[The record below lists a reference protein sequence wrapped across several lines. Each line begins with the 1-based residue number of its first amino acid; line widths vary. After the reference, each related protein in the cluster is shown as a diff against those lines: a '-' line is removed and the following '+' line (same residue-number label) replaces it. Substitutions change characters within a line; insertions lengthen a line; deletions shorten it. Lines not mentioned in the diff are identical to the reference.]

1 MKFIGLF
8 IISTIIIFLNANDF
22 NGSIDL
28 EYNKNIYG
36 KHQIEAIRNW
46 GVDSPNAGVSLY
58 NMGNFDTGSIDPLT
72 SGKKINGIR
81 GINGLGEIFTILQNK
96 YFKMVFLLIIVFVP
110 LAFFG
115 HFMIVGQR
123 KFNHHKKLKVFSK
136 YNILIHWFAAIPFV
150 LICITGIIMVF
161 GTSFGGGVFVRLAR
175 NIHGLSTI
183 IFIIFATL
191 MFFMWFRE
199 SLFKKYD
206 IDWFKI
212 MGGYLSQNNIPI
224 PAGKFNAGQ
233 KIWFW
238 IATLGGAIMA
248 ITGGIMYFQ
257 YTDINTLRLVAI
269 IHNILGFLVIA
280 MLITHIYMA
289 LFAIEGA
296 IESILNGNMGEEE
309 LSILHSIYYK
319 ELIDNKKLDSIRVA
333 H

>member
-8 IISTIIIFLNANDF
+8 IISTIIFLNANDF

-36 KHQIEAIRNW
+36 KNQIEAIRNW

-58 NMGNFDTGSIDPLT
+58 NTGNFDTGSIDPLT
-72 SGKKINGIR
+72 SGNKINGIR

-136 YNILIHWFAAIPFV
+136 YNILIHWFAAIPFI

-161 GTSFGGGVFVRLAR
+161 GTNFGGGVFVRLAR

-183 IFIIFATL
+183 IFIIFGTL

-233 KIWFW
+233 KMWFW
-238 IATLGGAIMA
+238 IATLGGVIMA

-319 ELIDNKKLDSIRVA
+319 ELVDNKKLDSIRVA